1 MIPISYDQG
10 AKEDKED
17 EQDIETLMIANTV
30 IFFFAGLD
38 ISSTTLTMTMAYL
51 AINPNIQER
60 AYSEIK
66 AALETKDVEN
76 IDYEVSHQFLSFLSL
91 SFNALSRIICSS
103 SPSGPD
109 VTTLFG
115 ICVLGNP
122 PLLLHWK
129 YFMGVHQRLHIA
141 WDRLCGAQGDAGPGT
156 QQCHPAQSPVL
167 SRP

>member
-38 ISSTTLTMTMAYL
+38 TSSTTLTMTMAYL
-51 AINPNIQER
+51 AINLDIQER

-76 IDYEVSHQFLSFLSL
+76 IDYEVSH
-91 SFNALSRIICSS
+91 
-103 SPSGPD
+103 
-109 VTTLFG
+109 
-115 ICVLGNP
+115 
-122 PLLLHWK
+122 
-129 YFMGVHQRLHIA
+129 
-141 WDRLCGAQGDAGPGT
+141 
-156 QQCHPAQSPVL
+156 
-167 SRP
+167 

>member
-51 AINPNIQER
+51 AINLDIQER

-76 IDYEVSHQFLSFLSL
+76 ID
-91 SFNALSRIICSS
+91 
-103 SPSGPD
+103 
-109 VTTLFG
+109 
-115 ICVLGNP
+115 
-122 PLLLHWK
+122 
-129 YFMGVHQRLHIA
+129 
-141 WDRLCGAQGDAGPGT
+141 
-156 QQCHPAQSPVL
+156 
-167 SRP
+167 